1 MNTNDDNKEI
11 HDQAHIEENCI
22 FCKIIRNEMPAVKV
36 YEDNETLAFLDI
48 HPNSRGHIL
57 VIPKMHFENIY
68 GLPVENWC
76 HMNITAQK
84 ISVAL
89 KSELSAD
96 GINIVMNNESRAG
109 QLVFHAH
116 IHVIPRYNDF
126 EDNKY
131 TYTEGEMIE
140 VVEKIK
146 KVL

>member
-11 HDQAHIEENCI
+11 HDEAHIEENCI
-22 FCKIIRNEMPAVKV
+22 FCKIIRNEIPAIKI
-36 YEDNETLAFLDI
+36 YEDNETLSFLDI

-76 HMNITAQK
+76 HMNIIAQK
-84 ISVAL
+84 ISITL

-96 GINIVMNNESRAG
+96 GINIIMNNESRAG

-116 IHVIPRYNDF
+116 IHIIPRYNDF

-131 TYTEGEMIE
+131 TYVTGEME
-140 VVEKIK
+140 ELAEKIK
-146 KVL
+146 IGL